1 MFMRDWG
8 TKQQGKMD
16 NCGHFMGVPQCTIRK
31 VRSLEIV
38 AYCGPLSTLLRM
50 SHRYNK
56 KDNKGSGSFQ
66 FEDLTVIVS
75 TAVYEIHGILPTG
88 HALDS
93 SPPISSDSQFR
104 RIRGFKK
111 SQEHEDMSRIVKSHL
126 KLHFLVE
133 GHLEVAC
140 YVMIPS

>member
-93 SPPISSDSQFR
+93 SPPSQVTHSLEESGGLR
-104 RIRGFKK
+104 NHRSMRIC
-111 SQEHEDMSRIVKSHL
+111 QELSR
-126 KLHFLVE
+126 
-133 GHLEVAC
+133 AT
-140 YVMIPS
+140 

>member
-1 MFMRDWG
+1 MMAMDG
-8 TKQQGKMD
+8 NGDSTQQCSCEIGELSSKD
-16 NCGHFMGVPQCTIRK
+16 NFGHFMGVPQCTIRK

-75 TAVYEIHGILPTG
+75 TAVCEIPGILPTG

-93 SPPISSDSQFR
+93 SPPD
-104 RIRGFKK
+104 
-111 SQEHEDMSRIVKSHL
+111 L
-126 KLHFLVE
+126 K
-133 GHLEVAC
+133 
-140 YVMIPS
+140 